1 MSTSRL
7 DLGLPLEV
15 IELLARVG
23 SIASI
28 TLLISI
34 FMGEAFHP
42 SEISSNE
49 WAGLL
54 FFPIGVTIGMIV
66 AWWKEALGSAVTL
79 LSLLAFYLV
88 YGYLLRNHIGGWAF
102 IAFAS
107 PGFLFLL
114 HWLCATL
121 VKSTTP
127 FIARRTSGDS
137 AYTFSRP
144 RAGLNSVLRNSSY
157 NTNRQ

>member
-1 MSTSRL
+1 MSTNRI
-7 DLGLPLEV
+7 DLGLPLAV
-15 IELLARVG
+15 IELFARVG

-28 TLLISI
+28 TLLVLI
-34 FMGEAFHP
+34 FMGEGLHP
-42 SEISSNE
+42 SEISSDE

-79 LSLLAFYLV
+79 LSLMAFYLV

-114 HWLCATL
+114 HWL
-121 VKSTTP
+121 
-127 FIARRTSGDS
+127 
-137 AYTFSRP
+137 
-144 RAGLNSVLRNSSY
+144 LRGAAEKKHAVG
-157 NTNRQ
+157 

>member
-1 MSTSRL
+1 MSTGRI
-7 DLGLPLEV
+7 DLGLPLAV
-15 IELLARVG
+15 IEMLARVG

-28 TLLISI
+28 TLLILL

-42 SEISSNE
+42 AEISPNE

-54 FFPIGVTIGMIV
+54 FFPIGVMIGMIV
-66 AWWKEALGSAVTL
+66 AWRKEGLGAAVTL
-79 LSLLAFYLV
+79 LSLVAFYLV

-127 FIARRTSGDS
+127 SNTEFGVFGRTAAPGKRL
-137 AYTFSRP
+137 A
-144 RAGLNSVLRNSSY
+144 
-157 NTNRQ
+157 

>member
-1 MSTSRL
+1 MSTNRI
-7 DLGLPLEV
+7 DLGLPLAV

-28 TLLISI
+28 ALLVSI
-34 FMGEAFHP
+34 FMGEALHP
-42 SEISSNE
+42 SDISSNE

-54 FFPIGVTIGMIV
+54 FFPIGVTIGMII
-66 AWWKEALGSAVTL
+66 AWWKEGLGAAVTL
-79 LSLLAFYLV
+79 LSLLAFYFV

-114 HWLCATL
+114 HWFCAML

-127 FIARRTSGDS
+127 LDRQFGVFGRAPARKEGWH
-137 AYTFSRP
+137 
-144 RAGLNSVLRNSSY
+144 SSY
-157 NTNRQ
+157 SH

>member
-1 MSTSRL
+1 MSTNRI
-7 DLGLPLEV
+7 DLGLPLAV

-28 TLLISI
+28 TLLVSLFI
-34 FMGEAFHP
+34 GEAFHP
-42 SEISSNE
+42 SEISPNE

-54 FFPIGVTIGMIV
+54 FFPIGVTIGMIL
-66 AWWKEALGSAVTL
+66 AWWKEGVGSAVTL

-88 YGYLLRNHIGGWAF
+88 YGYLLGSHIGGWAF

-114 HWLCATL
+114 HWLCASL
-121 VKSTTP
+121 VKSNMSSDSG
-127 FIARRTSGDS
+127 RRESFET
-137 AYTFSRP
+137 R
-144 RAGLNSVLRNSSY
+144 
-157 NTNRQ
+157 